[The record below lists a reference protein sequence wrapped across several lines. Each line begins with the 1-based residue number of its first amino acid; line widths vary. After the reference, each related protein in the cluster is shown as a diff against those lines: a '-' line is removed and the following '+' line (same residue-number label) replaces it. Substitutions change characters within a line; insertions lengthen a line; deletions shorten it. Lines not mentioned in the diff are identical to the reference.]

1 LLSPAERERSS
12 TCYSCPLPLALSPAE
27 CLLCR
32 RVEADPDICGDKQ
45 EKYGLCAHVFC
56 LVSGSGH
63 SLQHSKKRV
72 GLLGFLPRDIQLAV
86 RRAAQKVRAWQ
97 KSRDICARTGWPEL
111 TFPFSVRLPTWEDNN
126 AFADL
131 GERHNTC
138 NARECLYPGGRE
150 EAEEEGP
157 WKLLL
162 CSSCAAEGTHR
173 RCSGLTVRTTH
184 WECDS
189 CAGLGT

>member
-86 RRAAQKVRAWQ
+86 RRAAQKHCCVCGQSGATILCCKEGCDRWFHLP
-97 KSRDICARTGWPEL
+97 CAKEGGCVTQ
-111 TFPFSVRLPTWEDNN
+111 
-126 AFADL
+126 
-131 GERHNTC
+131 
-138 NARECLYPGGRE
+138 PGTQQVLSSIRPSAAPS
-150 EAEEEGP
+150 AE
-157 WKLLL
+157 
-162 CSSCAAEGTHR
+162 
-173 RCSGLTVRTTH
+173 TVRH
-184 WECDS
+184 SLSKCSFWGSEPP
-189 CAGLGT
+189 LGWCPSV